1 MNSKLS
7 ILLDGLLFA
16 TPLLAQPADANQ
28 TPAAQPPLAAQRGQ
42 WQSVNHPPER
52 DPAKQAAHLGKQLGL
67 TRDQVAQITPILA
80 DRQQQLQNLR
90 ADGSL
95 SRKARRAKTK
105 ALQRDSKSKVEALL
119 NDTQKQQYEQ
129 LIAEHRN
136 HRNRQP
142 QS

>member
-1 MNSKLS
+1 MNSKLTV
-7 ILLDGLLFA
+7 LVGALLFA
-16 TPLLAQPADANQ
+16 APLLAQPSDANQ
-28 TPAAQPPLAAQRGQ
+28 PAAAQQRGQ

-80 DRQQQLQNLR
+80 DRQQQMQNLR

-105 ALQRDSKSKVEALL
+105 ALQQDSKSKVEALL
-119 NDTQKQQYEQ
+119 NDSQKQQYEQ

>member
-1 MNSKLS
+1 MNSKLT
-7 ILLDGLLFA
+7 LLLGALLSA
-16 TPLLAQPADANQ
+16 APLLAQAPDPNQSPAIAKPQ
-28 TPAAQPPLAAQRGQ
+28 SGQ

-67 TRDQVAQITPILA
+67 SSNQVEQLTPILA
-80 DRQQQLQNLR
+80 DRQQQMQNLR

-95 SRKARRAKTK
+95 SRKARRAKAK
-105 ALQRDSKSKVEALL
+105 ALQQDSSSRIEAVL
-119 NDTQKQQYEQ
+119 NDSQKQQYQ
-129 LIAEHRN
+129 QILAEHRN